1 MSLGKVGRAARRTV
15 ADIPGLT
22 GKRAIVTGATSGIG
36 LEAAAALAGAGAE
49 VLLTGRNPGRGERAL
64 DEIRRRHPAARIGF
78 ALADQAELASIAA
91 FAAAQLETGAP
102 LDILLNNAGVMG
114 FPQRRTTADGFEM
127 QFGTN
132 HLGHFALTAQLLP
145 VLLRAGA
152 PRVVTVASLA
162 HRRAALKLDNLQ
174 SERRY
179 SPYGTYAQSKLAN
192 LVFALELAR
201 RCAEAGSRLASI
213 AAHPGFTRTNLFSVS
228 PIVGFGNL
236 LAALV
241 GQPAR
246 MGALPLLYA
255 ATSPEARNGGY
266 YGPTGPGEMTG
277 SPGPAWIAPIAA
289 DTGLADALWRE
300 LERVTRVVFPKLA

>member
-1 MSLGKVGRAARRTV
+1 MARWTV
-15 ADIPGLT
+15 SDIPSLA
-22 GKRAIVTGATSGIG
+22 GKHAIVTGATSGIG
-36 LEAAAALAGAGAE
+36 LETAAGLAGSAAE
-49 VLLTGRNPGRGERAL
+49 VLLTGRNPVRGERAL
-64 DEIRRRHPAARIGF
+64 EEIRRRHPAARATF
-78 ALADQAELASIAA
+78 ALADQAELASVAA

-102 LDILLNNAGVMG
+102 LDILVNNAGVMG

-145 VLLRAGA
+145 ALLRAGA

-179 SPYGTYAQSKLAN
+179 QRYGAYAQSKLAN
-192 LVFALELAR
+192 LMFALELAR
-201 RCAEAGSRLASI
+201 RCAETGSRLASI
-213 AAHPGFTRTNLFSVS
+213 AAHPGFTRTNLFAVS
-228 PIVGFGNL
+228 PTAHVGNL

-246 MGALPLLYA
+246 LGALPLLYA

-277 SPGPAWIAPIAA
+277 NPGPAWILPRAK

-300 LERVTRVVFPKLA
+300 SERLTGVHFPMPA